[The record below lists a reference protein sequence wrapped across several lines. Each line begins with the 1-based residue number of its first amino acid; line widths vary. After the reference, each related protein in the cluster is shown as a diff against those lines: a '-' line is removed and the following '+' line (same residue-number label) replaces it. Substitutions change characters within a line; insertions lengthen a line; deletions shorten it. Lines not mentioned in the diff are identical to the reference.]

1 MFFSKKSKEEKQAK
15 AQERYAELTAKIQNI
30 QMRINIVS
38 GERNITMGNKELTM
52 IQSSE
57 GIVEFKHIPGRFLYT
72 GYEYGDKSQRSA
84 GKAAAGALIGGAL
97 TGGAG
102 AIVGAAIGG
111 RRKDKST
118 AVVYLINENT
128 GKEFEI
134 TIRCDGALHTQLGRF
149 SVATSQQLPG
159 TTVASN
165 PEELLTFKN
174 LLDAGAITEEEYSA
188 KKQQILGL

>member
-15 AQERYAELTAKIQNI
+15 AKERYAELTAKLQNI
-30 QMRINIVS
+30 QMPIHIVS
-38 GERNITMGNKELTM
+38 GERNITMGNKDLTM
-52 IQSSE
+52 IQSNE
-57 GIVEFKHIPGRFLYT
+57 GIVEFKHIPGRFIYT
-72 GYEYGDKSQRSA
+72 GYEFGDKSQRSA

-118 AVVYLINENT
+118 AIVYLIKEDT

-134 TIRCDGALHTQLGRF
+134 TIRCDGALHSQLGRF
-149 SVATSQQLPG
+149 NVATSQQLPG
-159 TTVASN
+159 TTVTLNA
-165 PEELLTFKN
+165 EELLTYKS
-174 LLDAGAITEEEYSA
+174 LLDAGAITEEEYNF